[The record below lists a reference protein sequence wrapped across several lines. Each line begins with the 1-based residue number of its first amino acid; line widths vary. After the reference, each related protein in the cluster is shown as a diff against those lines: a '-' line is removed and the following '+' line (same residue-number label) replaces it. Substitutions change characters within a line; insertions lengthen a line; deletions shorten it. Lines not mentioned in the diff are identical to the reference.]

1 MPMAG
6 GRILIGVIGPAHGL
20 KGEVKLK
27 SFTEEPGA
35 IANYGALEAG
45 ETGRKVT
52 ITALK
57 PASTGFIARLEGIG
71 DRSAAEALKGAKLY
85 VRRDQLPN
93 LPDGTF
99 YHADLEGLTV
109 RTQDGTTM
117 GKVEAV
123 VNYGAGDLLQV
134 TGGAGPERLL
144 VPFAGARVDL
154 AAGTIM
160 VTLAEGLLDS
170 E

>member
-1 MPMAG
+1 MAG

-27 SFTEEPGA
+27 SFAEEPGA
-35 IANYGALEAG
+35 IASYGALEVG
-45 ETGRKVT
+45 EEGRKVT

-57 PASTGFIARLEGIG
+57 PASAGFIARLEGIG

-85 VRRDQLPN
+85 VRRDQLPK

-99 YHADLEGLTV
+99 YHADLEGLAV
-109 RTQDGTTM
+109 RTQDGTTI
-117 GKVEAV
+117 GEVEAV
-123 VNYGAGDLLQV
+123 VNYGAGDLLRV
-134 TGGAGPERLL
+134 KGAGPEPLL
-144 VPFAGARVDL
+144 VPFAGASVDL
-154 AAGTIM
+154 GARTII
-160 VTLAEGLLDS
+160 VTLAEGLLDN